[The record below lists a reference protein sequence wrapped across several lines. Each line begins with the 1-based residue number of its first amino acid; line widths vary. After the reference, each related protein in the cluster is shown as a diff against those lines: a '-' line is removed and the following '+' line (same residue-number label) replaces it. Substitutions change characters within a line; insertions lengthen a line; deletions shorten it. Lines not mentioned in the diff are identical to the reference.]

1 MNESWKIEA
10 WRILIGVVVTLLLGA
25 GINNYTLAALIGVL
39 IYLAW
44 HLRSLARLDRWLT
57 EYQTAEI
64 PESTGIWGRV
74 YDRLRGMKRHHQ
86 HDMDDLHQGLERH
99 QQTTKALPEGAVT
112 LGPNDEIELI
122 NEAATSLLGLKDPQD
137 LGHPITNLV
146 RDPQFVNYMQ
156 EVNFSEALEIPS
168 PVNHSVRM
176 SIRVVPYGDVNQ
188 KLLLV
193 EDVSRVHKLEEIRR
207 DFIANVSHEMK
218 SPLTVIKGYVESMM
232 DDTSEF
238 GLKWK
243 KALSQVD
250 QQTERMCRVVEDL
263 LQLSNLETSPTEKPT
278 PVDMPS
284 LIRSL
289 QAEALELSNS
299 RHDIQLKVD
308 ETLYLAGNFNQ
319 LYSALSNLV
328 FNAVQY
334 TPERG
339 QIWLVWHLGEDDH
352 AKFSVRDTGPGI
364 DHAHLSRL
372 TERFYRVDT
381 ARSRELGGTGLGLAI
396 VKHVLQ
402 RHEGSLAIDSERGK
416 GSTFTCTFPPQRIV
430 DKCAL
435 KSSA

>member
-1 MNESWKIEA
+1 MNAFWKIEA
-10 WRILIGVVVTLLLGA
+10 WRILIFVVATLLFGA
-25 GINNYTLAALIGVL
+25 GIDNYLLAALVGSL

-44 HLRSLARLDRWLT
+44 HLHSLARLDGWLS
-57 EYQTAEI
+57 EYRTAEI
-64 PESTGIWGRV
+64 PEGSGIWGRV
-74 YDRLRGMKRHHQ
+74 YDRVRGITRHHQ
-86 HDMDDLHQGLERH
+86 QDMDALHRGLERY

-122 NEAATSLLGLKDPQD
+122 NEAATSLLGLKVPQD
-137 LGHPITNLV
+137 VGSPITNLV
-146 RDPQFVNYMQ
+146 RDPQFVRYIQ
-156 EVNFSEALEIPS
+156 DRKFSEALEIPS
-168 PVNHSVRM
+168 PINLHVQI
-176 SIRVVPYGDVNQ
+176 SIRIVPYGEVNQ

-193 EDVSRVHKLEEIRR
+193 SDVSRLHKLEEIRR

-243 KALSQVD
+243 KALSRVD
-250 QQTERMCRVVEDL
+250 QQTDRMCRVVEDL
-263 LQLSNLETSPTEKPT
+263 LQLSSLETSPAESPI
-278 PVDMPS
+278 PVDMPC
-284 LIRSL
+284 LIRSVYS
-289 QAEALELSNS
+289 EALELSNGQ
-299 RHDIQLKVD
+299 HGIQLKID

-328 FNAVQY
+328 FNAIQY

-339 QIWLVWHLGEDDH
+339 RISIDWHLDQDNH
-352 AKFSVRDTGPGI
+352 ARFSVRDTGPGI
-364 DHAHLSRL
+364 EHEHLPRL

-402 RHEGSLAIDSERGK
+402 RHEGSLAIASEPGK
-416 GSTFTCTFPPQRIV
+416 GSTFTCVFAPQRVV
-430 DKCAL
+430 DKRVL

>member
-10 WRILIGVVVTLLLGA
+10 WRILIFIVVILLLGT
-25 GINNYTLAALIGVL
+25 GINNYTLAALIGAL

-44 HLRSLARLDRWLT
+44 HLYSLARLNRWLT
-57 EYQTAEI
+57 EYQAAEI

-74 YDRLRGMKRHHQ
+74 YDRLRGVTRHHQ
-86 HDMDDLHQGLERH
+86 HEMADLHRGLDRYR
-99 QQTTKALPEGAVT
+99 QITKALPEGAVT

-137 LGHPITNLV
+137 LGSPITNLV
-146 RDPQFVNYMQ
+146 RDPQFVDYMRDGK
-156 EVNFSEALEIPS
+156 FSEALEIPS

-193 EDVSRVHKLEEIRR
+193 DDVSRVHKLDEIRR
-207 DFIANVSHEMK
+207 DFVANVSHEMK
-218 SPLTVIKGYVESMM
+218 SPLTVIKGYVESMR
-232 DDTSEF
+232 DDTGEF

-243 KALSQVD
+243 KAIFQVD
-250 QQTERMCRVVEDL
+250 QQTDRMCRVVEDL
-263 LQLSNLETSPTEKPT
+263 LQLSNLETNPAEKPT

-284 LIRSL
+284 LIRSVH
-289 QAEALELSNS
+289 AEALELSNS
-299 RHDIQLKVD
+299 RHDIALDID
-308 ETLYLAGNFNQ
+308 ETLFLTGNFNQ

-328 FNAVQY
+328 FNAIQY
-334 TPERG
+334 TPKRG
-339 QIWLVWHLGEDDH
+339 QIRIAWHLGRDNH
-352 AKFSVRDTGPGI
+352 AKFSVSDTGPGI
-364 DHAHLSRL
+364 EHQHLPRL

-396 VKHVLQ
+396 VKHVLL
-402 RHEGSLAIDSERGK
+402 RHEASLSIDSEFGN
-416 GSTFTCTFPPQRIV
+416 GSTFTCVFPPQRIA
-430 DKCAL
+430 DKNAL